1 MIFAQVV
8 PSEKQIAAAEVVAEK
23 VADVLK
29 QTSASRP
36 SETLMVVLVIV
47 AMLVIV
53 SVVVLFLRH
62 TKDVAKRVEEV
73 TDSYMSNERTAR
85 TECHA
90 HSERMVTKI
99 GEIADDLKGVR
110 DDWKRTTG
118 EVVDVLRQTR
128 GT

>member
-1 MIFAQVV
+1 MILAQVV

-62 TKDVAKRVEEV
+62 TKDATKRVEEV
-73 TDSYMSNERTAR
+73 TDSYMANERTGRA
-85 TECHA
+85 ECHA
-90 HSERMVTKI
+90 HSERMVAKI
-99 GEIADDLKGVR
+99 GEITDDLKGVR
-110 DDWKRTTG
+110 DVWRRTSD
-118 EVVDVLRQTR
+118 EVCEVLRKTR
-128 GT
+128 PS